1 MRVLTLTS
9 PALIVTLIAVTVP
22 VARRG
27 NRAARLFLWSWGVF
41 LVGSVVNALR
51 MRGALP
57 TNAFT
62 ANTQQ
67 VGAALEALLLS
78 IALAD
83 RTKALEREARRN
95 AELARAATER
105 ALEEQERTNRELKR
119 LDKLKD
125 EFLANTSHEL
135 RTPLHGILGLTEA
148 VLVTSPNLEG
158 PARDRLGMVLAS
170 GRRLAALVNDIL
182 DFSKLRHHE
191 LALRV
196 KTVELAQAVKLAITI
211 AEPLVGEKALR
222 LRSDVPEGLRVRV
235 DENRLQQ
242 ILTNLVGNAV
252 KFTERGEVVV
262 RARID
267 GPRVFVAVH
276 DTGVGIAA
284 DAMER
289 IFESF
294 EQADGSTARQFGGTG
309 LGLAV
314 TRKLVELHGG
324 SVTVAS
330 EVGVGSVFTFD
341 VEAAPARADEDEPFE
356 RVFDELGSVGAL
368 PASVRYVDEPG
379 AFALSPS
386 PLHVP
391 APSSGPASAPV
402 SGAAAGPP
410 SGPASGPLSRALSVA
425 SRGHLLVADDD
436 PVNVEVL
443 RAQLEP
449 AGYRVTTARDGRE
462 ALEALAREG
471 TFDGVLLDVMMPK
484 MTGPEAAEQMRAE
497 HPHGTLPI
505 LMLTAKSRPE
515 DAVVGLRAG
524 ASDYVG
530 KPFHR
535 EELLQRLDSH
545 VQAVRTARAF
555 RRFVP
560 GDFLQLLGAEH
571 FEELRAGVGQRHDL
585 TVLFADIRNFTARSE
600 QLGPEGTFAFVNG
613 CLQRFEPVVR
623 AHGGFVDKFIG
634 DAVMAIFPGEATRAV
649 EAAARLQ
656 SEVAAFNEAHAGSPM
671 PLAIGIGVHR
681 GPVILGTVG
690 ADDRLEVTAIGDAV
704 NVAARL
710 EALTKRFGVG
720 ALASKEVVA
729 TAPIPGDARC
739 IGVVHV
745 RGRREPIEL
754 FELLAC
760 CASAQEREQ
769 KTRTRSAFARALEA
783 WRAGRMVEAAR
794 GFGQVGAEA
803 PLDGVAAIYAD
814 QAQRFV
820 TDGLPVA
827 FDGELG
833 AA

>member
-1 MRVLTLTS
+1 
-9 PALIVTLIAVTVP
+9 
-22 VARRG
+22 
-27 NRAARLFLWSWGVF
+27 
-41 LVGSVVNALR
+41 
-51 MRGALP
+51 
-57 TNAFT
+57 
-62 ANTQQ
+62 
-67 VGAALEALLLS
+67 
-78 IALAD
+78 
-83 RTKALEREARRN
+83 
-95 AELARAATER
+95 
-105 ALEEQERTNRELKR
+105 
-119 LDKLKD
+119 
-125 EFLANTSHEL
+125 
-135 RTPLHGILGLTEA
+135 
-148 VLVTSPNLEG
+148 
-158 PARDRLGMVLAS
+158 
-170 GRRLAALVNDIL
+170 
-182 DFSKLRHHE
+182 
-191 LALRV
+191 V

-211 AEPLVGEKALR
+211 AEPLVGERPIR
-222 LRSDVPEGLRVRV
+222 LRAEIPDGVRARV

-242 ILTNLVGNAV
+242 ILTNLIGNAV

-262 RARID
+262 RAH
-267 GPRVFVAVH
+267 GAGARVLVSVH
-276 DTGVGIAA
+276 DTGIGIPE
-284 DAMER
+284 DALGR

-324 SVTVAS
+324 SIAVSSA
-330 EVGVGSVFTFD
+330 VGEGSTFTFD
-341 VEAAPARADEDEPFE
+341 VEAAPASDVEAPGST
-356 RVFDELGSVGAL
+356 FDELGSVGGL
-368 PASVRYVDEPG
+368 PASVRYVDDPG
-379 AFALSPS
+379 AIAISPPSSEAPVSAAS
-386 PLHVP
+386 PLS
-391 APSSGPASAPV
+391 APSSAPLASLGSAPF
-402 SGAAAGPP
+402 AAAEAAP
-410 SGPASGPLSRALSVA
+410 R
-425 SRGHLLVADDD
+425 RGHLLVADDD

-449 AGYRVTTARDGRE
+449 AGYRVTIARDGRE

-484 MTGPEAAEQMRAE
+484 MTGPEAAEQMRAG

-515 DAVVGLRAG
+515 DAIVGLRAG

-535 EELLQRLDSH
+535 EELLQRLDGH
-545 VQAVRTARAF
+545 VQAMRTARAF

-560 GDFLQLLGAEH
+560 SDFLQLLGAAH

-585 TVLFADIRNFTARSE
+585 TVLFADIRGFTARSE

-656 SEVAAFNEAHAGSPM
+656 AEVASFNLAHPRAPM

-690 ADDRLEVTAIGDAV
+690 VDDRLEVTVIGDAV

-720 ALASKEVVA
+720 ALASREIADGARV
-729 TAPIPGDARC
+729 PGEARC

-760 CASAQEREQ
+760 CASEDERTQ
-769 KTRTRSAFARALEA
+769 KMATCDVFARGLAA
-783 WRAGRMVEAAR
+783 WRAGRMDDATMAFEAAR
-794 GFGQVGAEA
+794 RDA
-803 PLDGVAAIYAD
+803 PLDGVAAIYAEEAKRLL
-814 QAQRFV
+814 Q
-820 TDGLPVA
+820 DGIPDS
-827 FDGELG
+827 FDGDLG
-833 AA
+833 